1 MARPKITTYSL
12 ASLDGKLT
20 TSPET
25 LLLFG
30 DERWNR
36 CAGASEDAYKWL
48 MSEFHPDAMLEG
60 SGSLVL
66 AGQPV
71 EPLPTSDIPE
81 PILRT
86 DHLPA
91 SVVQVSGR
99 KWLTVV
105 DSRGLIRWMY
115 KEFPGEE
122 WVGWHVLVL
131 VSDTTPLPYLA
142 YLRKEEIPYLI
153 SGDDR
158 VDLPQAIDKLA
169 QLGVHKIISTAG
181 GKLSGAL
188 LRQGLVDEVCVEFFP
203 ALIGGRTTPC
213 LFNAPDLLPD
223 EQPLPLELDR
233 VETLPN
239 QHIRL
244 FYRQKTETA

>member
-1 MARPKITTYSL
+1 MPRPKITTYSL

-20 TSPET
+20 TSPDT

-48 MSEFHPDAMLEG
+48 MPEFQPDALLEG

-66 AGQPV
+66 TGQPV
-71 EPLPTSDIPE
+71 EPLPESNIPE
-81 PILRT
+81 TILRK
-86 DHLPA
+86 DHLPT
-91 SVVQVSGR
+91 SVVRIPGR

-115 KEFPGEE
+115 KEFPGDE
-122 WVGWHVLVL
+122 WAGWHILVL
-131 VSDTTPLPYLA
+131 VSKTTPLCYLA
-142 YLRKEEIPYLI
+142 YLRKEEIPYLVC
-153 SGDDR
+153 GDDR
-158 VDLPQAIDKLA
+158 VNLSLAVDKMA
-169 QLGVHKIISTAG
+169 QLGVHKIVSTAG

-188 LRQGLVDEVCVEFFP
+188 LREGLVDEVCVEFFP
-203 ALIGGRTTPC
+203 ALIGGQSTPS
-213 LFNAPDLLPD
+213 LFNAPDLLPG

-239 QHIRL
+239 QHIRM
-244 FYRQKTETA
+244 FYHHKTEAA